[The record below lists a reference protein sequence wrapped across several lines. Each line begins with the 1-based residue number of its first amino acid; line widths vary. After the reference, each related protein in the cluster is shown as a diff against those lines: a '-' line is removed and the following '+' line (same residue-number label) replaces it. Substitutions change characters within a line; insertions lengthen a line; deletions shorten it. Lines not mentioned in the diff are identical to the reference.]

1 MRQELRTIGIMLQGK
16 YEVCKWRSGTKSPG
30 AKIRI
35 VYYVLICLL
44 RLYGIILVT
53 KHRICQLRKEY
64 KLAKRRANGEG
75 SLRQLEN
82 GSWSCQIMVGFKPD
96 GTRDIRTF
104 TAKTQKEVIRKRE
117 DFKSKRAAGLLTG
130 QDLRFEEWADTWYE
144 NHQDNIKPTT
154 QESYRYTLRILKD
167 HFGRRRLSEI
177 KAMDIE
183 QFLKKLRKEGR
194 SYSYIAQC
202 RGMLFQIFNKA
213 AANDII
219 LKNPVAF
226 ADKMRKEPPKEKDSF
241 TADEMRILF
250 RELPDDRI
258 GWSIRLLIATGMRTQ
273 ELLGLEPRHIAAD
286 GSSINIAQAVVRVK
300 GTVAIGTP
308 KSFDSYR
315 TIPVPELVQY
325 CARNLRNTENK
336 FVWEVG
342 KPDMPCTP
350 SHFRDQFKKALEKI
364 EGVRVLTPHCC
375 RHTFVSQMQA
385 LGVDIETI
393 QNIVGHAEI
402 DMTRHYLH
410 VQEPKRLEAAQ
421 RFSEAFSKKGRGT
434 HGNILDYVKSS

>member
-1 MRQELRTIGIMLQGK
+1 MAK
-16 YEVCKWRSGTKSPG
+16 KRSHGEGTLS
-30 AKIRI
+30 
-35 VYYVLICLL
+35 
-44 RLYGIILVT
+44 
-53 KHRICQLRKEY
+53 RK
-64 KLAKRRANGEG
+64 ANGRWEI
-75 SLRQLEN
+75 
-82 GSWSCQIMVGFKPD
+82 QIMDGFKSD
-96 GTRDIRTF
+96 GRRNIRSF
-104 TAKTQKEVIRKRE
+104 SGKTQKEAKEKRDEYLRK
-117 DFKSKRAAGLLTG
+117 KAAGILTG
-130 QDLRFEEWADTWYE
+130 HDMRFEEWADIWYE
-144 NHQDNIKPTT
+144 HHKDNVTATT
-154 QESYRYTLRILKD
+154 QEGYKYTLRILKE
-167 HFGRRRLSEI
+167 HFGRRKLAEI
-177 KAMDIE
+177 KTMDVE
-183 QFLKKLRKEGR
+183 QFLRKLRKDGR
-194 SYSYIAQC
+194 ASSYIAQC
-202 RGMLFQIFNKA
+202 RGMLHQIMNKA
-213 AANDII
+213 VANDF
-219 LKNPVAF
+219 LMKNPVAF
-226 ADKMRKEPPKEKDSF
+226 AEKMRKQPPKEKEAF

-258 GWSIRLLIATGMRTQ
+258 GWSIRLLLATGMRAQ

-315 TIPVPELVQY
+315 TIPIPEMVRY

-336 FVWEVG
+336 FIWEAG
-342 KPDMPCTP
+342 KPGMPCSP
-350 SHFRDQFKKALEKI
+350 SHFRDQFKKTLEGI

-421 RFSEAFSKKGRGT
+421 RFSEAFSKNGKGT
-434 HGNILDYVKSS
+434 FGNILDIMDHLKSS